1 MPVISIVSASAMG
14 SLAALAAFAFEAEAA
29 VAVTLWL
36 AAGSLGT
43 LPALRHGMRGA
54 RNPDDQTR

>member
-14 SLAALAAFAFEAEAA
+14 GLAALAAFAFEAEAA

-36 AAGSLGT
+36 AAGTLGI
-43 LPALRHGMRGA
+43 LPALRQGMRGA
-54 RNPDDQTR
+54 RNPDDQTP